1 MAYESF
7 GFGPTVLLRAVDA
20 DEGGGIIRRGVD
32 AEIAARNAEC
42 ASAHDVFNAASGG
55 SAAGLPCHKITFTKF
70 AGGGTHGTS
79 SGTNGVGISQGTSVG
94 GGGGFGA
101 EQLLGD
107 DPEFAGAFRGDVSR
121 DDFTGTG
128 TGVEDAVGALH
139 SFVGE
144 GASRHVVSAVSTDT
158 LIKLA
163 KFIDDF
169 L

>member
-7 GFGPTVLLRAVDA
+7 GFGPAVLLRAVDA
-20 DEGGGIIRRGVD
+20 DEGGGVIRRGVD
-32 AEIAARNAEC
+32 AEVAARNAKG
-42 ASAHDVFNAASGG
+42 AGAHDVFNAASGG
-55 SAAGLPCHKITFTKF
+55 PTTGLPCHKIAFAKL
-70 AGGGTHGTS
+70 AGGSTHGIG
-79 SGTNGVGISQGTSVG
+79 SGTNGVGISQGASV
-94 GGGGFGA
+94 GGFGA